1 VSVTQPDWPSRLT
14 RVLAG
19 EVRRYRTERKMSAQ
33 QLADRCAE
41 LGLPIA
47 RSVLANLESGRR
59 ETLSVA
65 ELLVLA
71 KALEVA
77 PILLLFPLG
86 HQDTI
91 EVVPGEQVPVPDAAM
106 WFTGEMSWP
115 GSTDEEAL
123 RWMEISFP
131 ADLFRLHARY
141 LAERENAL
149 EIAQAQRQTSRGP
162 WPQAQR
168 AAYEQAA
175 AAQEAIVTTI
185 ERQIGSVRQAMRN
198 WDLVPPDLG
207 EELSHIDTGAGSGI
221 EAEEDVT
228 ALTRY
233 AGLQRGHPV
242 FLHVGIPFT
251 RKRGGSKPE
260 DGSR

>member
-1 VSVTQPDWPSRLT
+1 
-14 RVLAG
+14 
-19 EVRRYRTERKMSAQ
+19 MSAQ

-41 LGLPIA
+41 LGLPIR

-86 HQDTI
+86 YQETI
-91 EVVPGEQVPVPDAAM
+91 EVVPGEEVPVPDAAM

-115 GSTDEEAL
+115 GSSNEEAR
-123 RWMEISFP
+123 RWIEVSFP

-141 LAERENAL
+141 LADWEHADRTAEDERGM
-149 EIAQAQRQTSRGP
+149 SYGRG
-162 WPQAQR
+162 PQAQR
-168 AAYEQAA
+168 DAHEQAA
-175 AAQEAIVTTI
+175 AAQEAIAKTI
-185 ERQIGSVRQAMRN
+185 ERQIGFVRSAMRA
-198 WDLVPPDLG
+198 WGLVPPDLG
-207 EELSHIDTGAGSGI
+207 DELSHIDTDADSRSEAG
-221 EAEEDVT
+221 ERMT

-233 AGLQRGHPV
+233 AGLQEGRPAY
-242 FLHVGIPFT
+242 LHVGIPLPG
-251 RKRGGSKPE
+251 KRAAGKPG